1 MNYNS
6 VELIYST
13 ERLLFSLFFHFA
25 HLYSA
30 WLQQYACVP
39 SLENI
44 FPGDN
49 THRFH
54 CNGEQECKGEGGEAI
69 ILQVHV
75 YMGSREHKVCVASV
89 QSLVHA
95 CTHALTHVHDKAK
108 RCETRWL

>member
-30 WLQQYACVP
+30 WLQQYTCVP

-49 THRFH
+49 THRFP
-54 CNGEQECKGEGGEAI
+54 GERLQWGTGVQRGGWGSYNFASACIHGE
-69 ILQVHV
+69 
-75 YMGSREHKVCVASV
+75 
-89 QSLVHA
+89 
-95 CTHALTHVHDKAK
+95 
-108 RCETRWL
+108 